1 LAPGIPLGSWRY
13 WSGTV
18 SDSGGSGN
26 SGGGAAGAGGA
37 AGGGPPGDAAR
48 KASPNANPSANPNAN
63 AHADFAGDPVTR
75 PTADFVPAHLRG
87 SAPHDAAGPR
97 AAGGDRSND
106 AGAGGAGVPTVAG
119 ARPLTR
125 GGASIPKRLG
135 AVVLQRQVGEGG
147 MGVVWLGR
155 HELLNRDVAVKFLLN
170 IVADERDSGFAAF
183 VEGARAAA
191 ALRHPGL
198 NAVLHA
204 DVADSVPYLVMEYV
218 EGPTLSRVVRVTGV
232 LSVAA
237 SRAVL
242 DAVCG
247 AVGEL
252 HDHGVIHR
260 DIKPSN
266 ILFTGDGTPVVTD
279 FGLACERSVTLM
291 GSSVACVAGTP
302 EYMAPEMF
310 EQTVSPRSDV
320 YALGVMLLE
329 LMAGRT
335 PFRGTLEEIQRA
347 HAGDALP
354 PELLAKVPE
363 AVAHVIERATNKNAM
378 FRYKT
383 ARHLQRA
390 LDEAFSTL
398 DPMQASVTQGRA
410 ELARLVARTMR
421 ASGGRDGGAGGVEP
435 ADAGR
440 GEGRGTDGSG
450 GGREA
455 ATPGVSTP
463 LTPGTPLTPSTPGG
477 TYYDRLASLRET
489 KREYRK
495 GSDAGG
501 AAPGAADLVARVD
514 RECACIRC
522 GTSLL
527 GEAIT
532 GRCRECLLL
541 VRLSLEARGGEAMGG
556 AGGAGGG
563 VGGAGGVAG
572 SGRVVGSGGV
582 ELGAGGVAGAAGQGS
597 GGGWGSGAVDARATP
612 RPVVV
617 GTGSGPMAKSAGG
630 SGAMGAGGVDGRGS
644 AGDVRAGGVAGVSA
658 ASGAASG
665 AANGAASGAAPG
677 AANVAGDTP
686 RKKPGGFGALI
697 VETAREI
704 REFWRQFFA
713 R

>member
-1 LAPGIPLGSWRY
+1 M
-13 WSGTV
+13 

-26 SGGGAAGAGGA
+26 SGGGAAGAGGR
-37 AGGGPPGDAAR
+37 GGPPGDAAR
-48 KASPNANPSANPNAN
+48 GASPNTEYAN
-63 AHADFAGDPVTR
+63 DPVTR
-75 PTADFVPAHLRG
+75 PTADFVPAHLRVN
-87 SAPHDAAGPR
+87 APQDAAGVR
-97 AAGGDRSND
+97 AAGDDRANEIG
-106 AGAGGAGVPTVAG
+106 AGPGGGVGGAGVPTVAG
-119 ARPLTR
+119 ARPTSR

-170 IVADERDSGFAAF
+170 IVADERDNGFAAF

-335 PFRGTLEEIQRA
+335 PFRGTLDEIQRA

-354 PELLAKVPE
+354 AELLAKVPE

-421 ASGGRDGGAGGVEP
+421 TGEAKREGERAEGGGAAGGSGGSGDVARDGG
-435 ADAGR
+435 
-440 GEGRGTDGSG
+440 
-450 GGREA
+450 REE
-455 ATPGVSTP
+455 ATPGVITP
-463 LTPGTPLTPSTPGG
+463 ATPLTPSTPGA
-477 TYYDRLASLRET
+477 TYYDRLSSLRET

-495 GSDAGG
+495 GSDVVGPAAGG
-501 AAPGAADLVARVD
+501 ADLVARVD

-522 GTSLL
+522 GTSLR

-541 VRLSLEARGGEAMGG
+541 VRLSLEARGGDAMGG
-556 AGGAGGG
+556 VGATGGAAGSG
-563 VGGAGGVAG
+563 VVERGAGGVG
-572 SGRVVGSGGV
+572 
-582 ELGAGGVAGAAGQGS
+582 GAAGQGS
-597 GGGWGSGAVDARATP
+597 EPGSGAIDARVTP
-612 RPVVV
+612 RVGVV
-617 GTGSGPMAKSAGG
+617 GTGSGPVAP
-630 SGAMGAGGVDGRGS
+630 GAGAPGS
-644 AGDVRAGGVAGVSA
+644 SADVRAGVRAGVRA
-658 ASGAASG
+658 DGSG
-665 AANGAASGAAPG
+665 AANASGGGMP
-677 AANVAGDTP
+677 TK
-686 RKKPGGFGALI
+686 RPGGFGAVV